1 MVTDNDTRGEVQ
13 EKGPETLHYGM
24 RPVLSLIFIYCL
36 KRFEFR
42 HDLPRWY
49 LIIQVKE
56 GILLEV
62 TDILTT

>member
-1 MVTDNDTRGEVQ
+1 MVTDSDTRGQVQ

-42 HDLPRWY
+42 HDIP
-49 LIIQVKE
+49 
-56 GILLEV
+56 
-62 TDILTT
+62 